1 MVSIQI
7 SCNSTEEL
15 IKELEALIKQ
25 FKANRSSKE
34 IKAEKPKIVSPQI
47 EKRDVENVILKENT
61 SEDETPCEEE
71 SNVSNTKE
79 DSKDEVIDCASLYL
93 NKVQEIKTKGNKE
106 DLVKFKDQVKA
117 YLNEH
122 SYQKI
127 SDVTNQEDKKKLK
140 EVINGYTLWIQQNF
154 TLP

>member
-1 MVSIQI
+1 MFSIQI
-7 SCNSTEEL
+7 SCNSAEEL
-15 IKELEALIKQ
+15 IKELEALVEEFRAI
-25 FKANRSSKE
+25 RSSKE

-47 EKRDVENVILKENT
+47 EKRDVENVVLKENT
-61 SEDETPCEEE
+61 SEDETPWEVE
-71 SNVSNTKE
+71 SNVSNVKE

-122 SYQKI
+122 NYQKI
-127 SDVTNQEDKKKLK
+127 SDVVNQEDKKNLK
-140 EVINGYTLWIQQNF
+140 EVINGYTLWI
-154 TLP
+154 

>member
-47 EKRDVENVILKENT
+47 EKRDVENVVLKENT
-61 SEDETPCEEE
+61 SEDETPWKEE
-71 SNVSNTKE
+71 SNVSNAKE

-106 DLVKFKDQVKA
+106 DLVKFKDQIKA

-122 SYQKI
+122 GYQKI
-127 SDVTNQEDKKKLK
+127 SDVVNQEDKKKLK
-140 EVINGYTLWIQQNF
+140 EVINGYTL
-154 TLP
+154 